1 MSDYIKTKDVRTLGQ
16 KIREYVSR
24 KLFFKFHEYNEDKD
38 KWEFKPLIIFRIKLH
53 KTKEAY
59 IGYDFVNYQWC
70 PYNPFKITG
79 SSTERF
85 SFQRDHWI
93 RTYYKEKYLWQK
105 NFSVIREEEYN
116 EDDLL
121 EECRVEEAN
130 MMAGYGIL

>member
-16 KIREYVSR
+16 KIREY
-24 KLFFKFHEYNEDKD
+24 LFLKFFLKFNEYNHDKD
-38 KWEFKPLIIFRIKLH
+38 TWEFKPLKIFRIKLH
-53 KTKEAY
+53 KLREHP
-59 IGYDFVNYQWC
+59 IGYESDNYLWC
-70 PYNPFKITG
+70 PYNFFKITG